1 MQCHFDAAPPSG
13 ILSNIEHTTH
23 TQRVSHTRAVTCAP
37 LETATPKS
45 SGARKFNRLHIF
57 AQNCRGL
64 KTDSRL
70 TELVHTAQW
79 RKAFA
84 ICLSETWRGQTE
96 EFISDPSG
104 YTFLGAGQ
112 EQTSNRGSKGVGILL
127 SPDATRAWH
136 RVAEQKRP
144 NIIND
149 LGARVMA
156 VTLNL
161 DSDNNG
167 RAVDV
172 FVVSSYAPTSTH
184 SEVEWE
190 AYYDAL
196 SAALARRPPNAI
208 VIIGADT
215 NASIGRG
222 KFNDITGHAK

>member
-1 MQCHFDAAPPSG
+1 MSFRRRPSQRHS
-13 ILSNIEHTTH
+13 LQHATH
-23 TQRVSHTRAVTCAP
+23 TQRVSHTRAVTSAP
-37 LETATPKS
+37 LETATSKS

-84 ICLSETWRGQTE
+84 ICLSETWRGQSE

-127 SPDATRAWH
+127 SPDATRAWL

-144 NIIND
+144 NIVND

-156 VTLNL
+156 VTLSL
-161 DSDNNG
+161 DSSDNKEQWK
-167 RAVDV
+167 
-172 FVVSSYAPTSTH
+172 S
-184 SEVEWE
+184 
-190 AYYDAL
+190 
-196 SAALARRPPNAI
+196 
-208 VIIGADT
+208 
-215 NASIGRG
+215 
-222 KFNDITGHAK
+222 